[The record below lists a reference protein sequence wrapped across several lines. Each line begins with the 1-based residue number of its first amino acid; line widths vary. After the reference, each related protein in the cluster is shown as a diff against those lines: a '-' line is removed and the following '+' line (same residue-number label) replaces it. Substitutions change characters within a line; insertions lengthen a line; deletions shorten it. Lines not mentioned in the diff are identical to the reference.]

1 MKTKVHYPEAFWVC
15 SASEI
20 FERLAFYLGRSLILI
35 FVTATAATGG
45 IGLSDTVAAG
55 MQANLTAFSYLGGL
69 FGGVIVDRYI
79 GAKHTTPIGMFIA
92 G

>member
-45 IGLSDTVAAG
+45 IGL
-55 MQANLTAFSYLGGL
+55 
-69 FGGVIVDRYI
+69 
-79 GAKHTTPIGMFIA
+79 
-92 G
+92 